1 MIIET
6 LLIAL
11 GLGSLSIAC
20 NGSAVVV
27 RNEVGSIETSS
38 NFWWR
43 YGFGEQGLVE
53 ARHMI

>member
-6 LLIAL
+6 LLVAL

-20 NGSAVVV
+20 SGSAVVV
-27 RNEVGSIETSS
+27 RNEVGLIETSS
-38 NFWWR
+38 IFWWR
-43 YGFGEQGLVE
+43 YVFGERGLVE